1 MNLGKKHIYGGGHGI
16 SRRQIL
22 KGLAAGTAV
31 LASPFSLVRAA
42 RAAAPVKRAIFVYIP
57 DGCIPGAFHPQGS
70 EFDFQLGAMTEPLA
84 SVRQHCTFLD
94 GLNMYEGGLT
104 HEGGVRKVLTA
115 NASQSIDTKIADEI
129 GGGTAFPHIYLG
141 VGANF
146 ENGSGG
152 FSFSASGAALP
163 ADDNPLNAYGRIF
176 GGFEGGGGS
185 GSEPAA
191 DPRLRILDSAITD
204 VARLQTRLGQ
214 TERQRLEEHLEA
226 LREVEN
232 RLEGNTGGG
241 GGVACDPSAWNQVGF
256 TVPSGW
262 HGYPPKY
269 DREEHFVT
277 VGQLQMD
284 LIVEAMACDLTR
296 VASLQWSHPVS
307 PTFLS
312 WTGAG
317 QRHHDASH
325 FGNPNT
331 QSAQDF
337 ILSQRFFVERFAS
350 LIESLAGRADP
361 SGDGTLLDHTRILLF
376 SELGDSNA
384 HDHKRMPFILAGAGS
399 DFPGGRLLSYDGES
413 HAKLL
418 VSVARSMGLSLQSW
432 GYTGHGT
439 GGLPELGV

>member
-1 MNLGKKHIYGGGHGI
+1 MSTTRRNSMLSSQRI
-16 SRRQIL
+16 SRRTIL
-22 KGLAAGTAV
+22 KGLAIGGAALT
-31 LASPFSLVRAA
+31 SPLSLVRAA
-42 RAAAPVKRAIFVYIP
+42 RANDAVKRAIFVYIP
-57 DGCIPGAFHPQGS
+57 DGCIPDAFHPQGS
-70 EFDFQLGAMTEPLA
+70 EFDFQLGPMTEPLA
-84 SVRQHCTFLD
+84 AVQQHCTFLD
-94 GLNMYEGGLT
+94 GLHMYEGGTT

-115 NASQSIDTKIADEI
+115 NAAQSIDTRIADEV
-129 GGGTAFPHIYLG
+129 GMSTPFPHVYLG

-163 ADDNPLNAYGRIF
+163 ADDNPLNAYARLF
-176 GGFEGGGGS
+176 GGFEGGTQAP
-185 GSEPAA
+185 EPAA
-191 DPRLRILDSAITD
+191 DPRLRILDSAISD
-204 VARLQTRLGQ
+204 VSRLQSRLGQ
-214 TERQRLEEHLEA
+214 TERQRLEEHLDS
-226 LREVEN
+226 LREVER
-232 RLEGNTGGG
+232 RLEGASGSGGG
-241 GGVACDPSAWNQVGF
+241 IACDPSTWNDVGF

-325 FGNPNT
+325 FGNPET
-331 QSAQDF
+331 QTAQDF
-337 ILSQRFFVERFAS
+337 ILSQRFFVERFGS
-350 LIESLAGRADP
+350 LLQALAGRADP
-361 SGDGTLLDHTRILLF
+361 SGDGSLLDHTRVLLF
-376 SELGDSNA
+376 SELGDSNY
-384 HDHKRMPFILAGAGS
+384 HDHKRVPFILGGAQN
-399 DFPGGRLLSYDGES
+399 DFPGGRLLAFDGES

-418 VSVARSMGLSLQSW
+418 VSVAQSMGLSVDSW

-439 GGLPELGV
+439 GGLSGLGA